1 MIFKFLINL
10 CLIYFLKVNLLF
22 ANFVYDKN
30 NITITNFELNDYMQL
45 YIDNYQTKLNK
56 NEAIKNI
63 VLQKKTI
70 KFLSLNNSDYLNKI
84 DFEIRDQFGGKIF
97 ENYIERDFL
106 RFLKIRNEFINQYFL
121 NEFDI
126 EDLKVA
132 LSSFKELKLPISIN
146 NCLTIE
152 RLEELKNNEYF
163 INNFY
168 MNLKNQTQN
177 FSAIINNVPYEV
189 CLSSNSFNQIELS
202 IIDYIEKNTEKN
214 FKSFIY
220 GKRN

>member
-70 KFLSLNNSDYLNKI
+70 IFLSINNSDYLNKI

>member
-70 KFLSLNNSDYLNKI
+70 KFLSINNSDYLNKI

-202 IIDYIEKNTEKN
+202 IINYIEKNTEKN

>member
-1 MIFKFLINL
+1 MKFKFLINL

-45 YIDNYQTKLNK
+45 YIDNYQTKLSK

-70 KFLSLNNSDYLNKI
+70 KFLSINNSDYLNKI

-177 FSAIINNVPYEV
+177 FAAIINNVPYEV
-189 CLSSNSFNQIELS
+189 CLSSNSFNQIESS